1 MFCNVDLRDVNDRT
15 VLQIADHQ
23 GHTGI
28 MTLIRNKKHKS
39 DDRRKKDTLVQTS
52 PAQTKKNQETG
63 DRVMKELLEEEDK
76 DAVSATAV
84 SQKKKQAKKPGKES
98 VCEYN
103 WWIRLKRRNRIGQ
116 DLVEFLVC
124 DHTNLRLEYRLEIY
138 ETGISRG
145 TLR

>member
-1 MFCNVDLRDVNDRT
+1 
-15 VLQIADHQ
+15 
-23 GHTGI
+23 

-39 DDRRKKDTLVQTS
+39 DDRGKKDTLVQVS
-52 PAQTKKNQETG
+52 PTQTKKQQETG

-76 DAVSATAV
+76 DAASATAV

-98 VCEYN
+98 VCEHN

-138 ETGISRG
+138 ETGMSRG